1 MANTLKQTVKDNNNS
16 RGMRIE
22 NLPSLADTYPIKE
35 YPNIL
40 KSWNIDGAVENIKK
54 YVTDIVYMICFLFLV

>member
-1 MANTLKQTVKDNNNS
+1 MGITFKQTVKDNNNS

-40 KSWNIDGAVENIKK
+40 KSWNIDVAVENTNK
-54 YVTDIVYMICFLFLV
+54 YITDIININRFLFLV